1 MGKPSNS
8 VFIERH
14 LLKCAAWFSLGGAA
28 PQVYMLFRTKC
39 QMGRLPGKPGK
50 RDWMILNNG
59 EITFSY
65 REAKR
70 NYGITA
76 PRFRRAIDELVEKGF
91 IDVEASGMG
100 VQKVATQYR
109 VSDRWRDYGTPS
121 FREAERP
128 KPSIAN
134 PGFKRGN
141 KLSPMASRKKSSD
154 ENVGVTVYDSV
165 GVGQ

>member
-1 MGKPSNS
+1 MRKPGNA
-8 VFIERH
+8 VYINRV
-14 LLKCAAWFSLGGAA
+14 LLKSRAWLSLSGVA

-39 QMGRLPGKPGK
+39 QMGRRPGKPGK

-70 NYGITA
+70 QYGITA
-76 PRFRRAIDELVEKGF
+76 PRFRRALDDLIEKGF
-91 IDVEASGMG
+91 IDVTASGMG
-100 VQKVATQYR
+100 VKR
-109 VSDRWRDYGTPS
+109 VKSLYAISDRWRDYGTPA
-121 FREAERP
+121 FREAKRP

-141 KLSPMASRKKSSD
+141 KLSPLASKKKSSN
-154 ENVGVTVYDSV
+154 ENVGVTVYEDV